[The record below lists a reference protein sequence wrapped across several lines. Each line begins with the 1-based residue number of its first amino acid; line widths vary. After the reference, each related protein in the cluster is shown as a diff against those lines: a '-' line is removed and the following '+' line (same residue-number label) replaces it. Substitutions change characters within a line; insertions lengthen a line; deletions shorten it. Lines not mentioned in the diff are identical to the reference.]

1 MDDIQTSVA
10 KPLGAGRR
18 FRFPACYH
26 DHLHADANINYQ
38 LNRFLGEEEEHDLR
52 ALGASIHDLADW
64 KREMKDRAVRAEA
77 AGETARACRY
87 HRAAEFFMAPGD
99 PEKERA
105 YDRFIALFNELHG
118 GTLERLTIPYGAHT
132 LSAIRLR
139 AAAPRG
145 MVVMHAGFDAFIEE
159 FYPFGEALEESGFD
173 VVMFDGPGQGEALV
187 KQRLP
192 MTHAWEAPVGAVLDS
207 LGASDVTL
215 LGISL
220 GGYLAPRAAAFDA
233 RVTRVVAFDAMY
245 DFFAAAMA
253 HTNPWL
259 NAVVRPLLG
268 TRATR
273 LIVDAV
279 ARSLMTRDFTVDWGI
294 RQGMYVTGT
303 RSPSEFL
310 RSIESYTL
318 RDVAATVTAD
328 VLILAGSEDHHV
340 PADQFERQIRACTS
354 ARSVTA
360 RRFTRA
366 EGGHA
371 HCQIGRLDLVASTIA
386 HWIQERTDARR
397 SA

>member
-1 MDDIQTSVA
+1 MNDIQTSAA
-10 KPLGAGRR
+10 KPLYAATARR
-18 FRFPACYH
+18 FPFGYH

-52 ALGASIHDLADW
+52 ALGASIQDFADW
-64 KREMKDRAVRAEA
+64 KRAMEGRALRAEA
-77 AGETARACRY
+77 AGEMARACRY
-87 HRAAEFFMAPGD
+87 HRAAEFFIVPGD
-99 PEKERA
+99 PDKERA
-105 YDRFIALFNELHG
+105 YDRFIALFNELHR

-145 MVVMHAGFDAFIEE
+145 LVVMHAGFDAFIEE
-159 FYPFGEALEESGFD
+159 FYPFGEALQESGFD
-173 VVMFDGPGQGEALV
+173 VVMFDGPGQGETLV
-187 KQRLP
+187 KQHLP
-192 MTHAWEAPVGAVLDS
+192 MTHAWEGPVGAVLDS
-207 LGASDVTL
+207 LGANDVTL

-245 DFFAAAMA
+245 DFFGAALA
-253 HTNPWL
+253 HTNRWL
-259 NAVVRPLLG
+259 RAAARPLLG

-273 LIVDAV
+273 PIVNAV

-303 RSPSEFL
+303 QSPSEFL
-310 RSIESYTL
+310 RAIESYTL
-318 RDVAATVTAD
+318 RDVARAVTAD

-340 PADQFERQIRACTS
+340 PADQLERQVRAHTS

-371 HCQIGRLDLVASTIA
+371 HCQIGSLDLAAATIT
-386 HWIQERTDARR
+386 HWIQERTHARR